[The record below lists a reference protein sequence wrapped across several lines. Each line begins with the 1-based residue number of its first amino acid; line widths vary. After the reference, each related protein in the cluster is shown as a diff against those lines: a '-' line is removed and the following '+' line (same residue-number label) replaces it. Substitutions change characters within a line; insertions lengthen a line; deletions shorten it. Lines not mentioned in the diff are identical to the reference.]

1 MRLAIDGCQV
11 RETADADGEYVRIHG
26 RESGFAGL
34 VLRWIGI
41 DATTSLS
48 IDDKRI
54 RLARRSL
61 GGTELRVTP
70 LASMASVA
78 CGCSRPWKGTL
89 MLAAGGLLA
98 LAIPGAGWLGGT
110 ALLLLAPAQYFATS
124 RLYVELAD
132 HGGNRVRI
140 EFDRAA
146 VADMR
151 IDESTSARLVSI
163 VEMLRLRLGAPRSL
177 ADEAVQLES
186 SAQQAG
192 FLTLRREL
200 STAGAWRLLDI
211 FKSGTRQEAGAG
223 NGPARAD
230 GQAADPAVDADGVD
244 AEDFVAGGAM
254 PMRLSCLSCGAM
266 VQLNDVYCGNC
277 GHKLPF
283 LPG

>member
-34 VLRWIGI
+34 VLRSIGI

-78 CGCSRPWKGTL
+78 CGCSRPWKGAL

-110 ALLLLAPAQYFATS
+110 ALLLLAPLPYFAIN

-146 VADMR
+146 VADLR
-151 IDESTSARLVSI
+151 IDESTSARIVSI
-163 VEMLRLRLGAPRSL
+163 VEMLRLRLGAPRPL
-177 ADEAVQLES
+177 ADEQVLLES
-186 SAQQAG
+186 NARQAG
-192 FLTLRREL
+192 FWTLRREL
-200 STAGAWRLLDI
+200 STAGAWRLTDI
-211 FKSGTRQEAGAG
+211 FKAGKRPGAEP
-223 NGPARAD
+223 GPARGN
-230 GQAADPAVDADGVD
+230 GQAESPPLDADD
-244 AEDFVAGGAM
+244 AIRAEDLLAGDAN
-254 PMRLSCLSCGAM
+254 PMRLNCLSCGAT
-266 VQLNDVYCGNC
+266 VQLNDAFCGNC
-277 GHKLPF
+277 GHKLPY